1 MVREFELNVHEAIY
15 GLTVLHLPL
24 REDPEGPGLP
34 LDITSCK
41 LGLLQIRGASW
52 LVLEVAPR
60 VCFVFLCGVFW
71 KTWCRINVVSSLR
84 GWKLHC
90 FNFSRKPRFPAPLEA
105 AGCLVSPAVCP
116 WGRKRGWLELSSFM
130 PSVLFFIYTFE

>member
-1 MVREFELNVHEAIY
+1 MNVHEAIY

-60 VCFVFLCGVFW
+60 ICFVFLRGVFW
-71 KTWCRINVVSSLR
+71 KTWCRISVVSSLR
-84 GWKLHC
+84 GWKLQC
-90 FNFSRKPRFPAPLEA
+90 FNFIRKSRFPAPLEA
-105 AGCLVSPAVCP
+105 AGDLVSLAVCP
-116 WGRKRGWLELSSFM
+116 WGRQRGWLELSSFM
-130 PSVLFFIYTFE
+130 PSVLVSIYTFV